1 MESYPKAKLVD
12 LLYQS
17 PLPIFTLA
25 SLKAIFGTTTRIT
38 LSVIIKSLVD
48 QKVLEMISPGL
59 YCLASKSP
67 DQFTI
72 ANFLVDPSYISFE
85 TALSYHGILS
95 QFPYLITSATTK
107 KAQVKTLHHTY
118 QYYHLQPNLYFG
130 YTYINNYLLATPEK
144 ALLDQLYL
152 ATKKY
157 RLVDWDEYDL
167 EIIKPKIIKEYSTM
181 YQPVKGYQS
190 IVKQLKENQLC

>member
-1 MESYPKAKLVD
+1 MATYPKAQLVD
-12 LLYQS
+12 LLHQS

-25 SLKAIFGTTTRIT
+25 SLKALFGTTSRVT

-48 QKVLEMISPGL
+48 QAVLTMIVPGL
-59 YCLASKSP
+59 YHLTAKPP

-72 ANFLVDPSYISFE
+72 ANFLVEPSYISFE

-95 QFPYLITSATTK
+95 QFPHLVTSATTM
-107 KAQVKTLHHTY
+107 KAQIKNIHHTY
-118 QYYHLQPNLYFG
+118 QYYHLKPDLFFG
-130 YTYINNYLLATPEK
+130 YSHINNYLLATPEK

-167 EIIKPKIIKEYSTM
+167 ESINPKILTEYLNQ
-181 YQPVKGYQS
+181 YHKVKGYQT
-190 IVKQLKENQLC
+190 IIKQLKDNKLC